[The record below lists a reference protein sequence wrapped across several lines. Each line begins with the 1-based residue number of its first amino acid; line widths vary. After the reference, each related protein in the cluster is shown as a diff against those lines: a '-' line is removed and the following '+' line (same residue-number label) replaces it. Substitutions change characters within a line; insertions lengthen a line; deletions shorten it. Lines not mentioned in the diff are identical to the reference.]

1 VRLERNEHS
10 KIPRTSRE
18 RKAPVGGRTR
28 HFFWHPDLTLYYP
41 RCPSPTDICYKYY
54 SITSSKHFY
63 IIVNK
68 PRAMAE
74 MRVRQSQ
81 AEDEECQSPQ
91 KNEPMFKPKSPMA
104 SAATSTVS
112 SMGLRVL
119 CLLAF
124 QNCSKNLLV
133 RYVMKDQPKFLTSA
147 AVVGSE
153 ATKLSMS
160 IFYILFF
167 EKKSIQSIV
176 DFLRKDWHTTML
188 VIVPASAY
196 NLQMT
201 LEYVAMANLDASMF
215 SVLVQTKLVFT
226 AGFAFAVLRKKLKRI
241 QCISLVLLTSGVM
254 LCNLSRMSSFG
265 KDEQDSWMDAKMIKG
280 ISATLGIALSSG
292 FASVYTEKVIKGTN
306 KPSSESAAPPSL
318 AYTQVQLAAMSLVAI
333 GAYAMIMDFRPIV
346 GTLFFCSSG
355 IAHLLE
361 YVQCC

>member
-1 VRLERNEHS
+1 LRLSTRGA
-10 KIPRTSRE
+10 IVLTSFH
-18 RKAPVGGRTR
+18 VQV
-28 HFFWHPDLTLYYP
+28 HVV
-41 RCPSPTDICYKYY
+41 
-54 SITSSKHFY
+54 
-63 IIVNK
+63 IVNGPK
-68 PRAMAE
+68 AMAE

-81 AEDEECQSPQ
+81 AGDIESPVR
-91 KNEPMFKPKSPMA
+91 NENLSVPKSPMA
-104 SAATSTVS
+104 SSTATSVS

-133 RYVMKDQPKFLTSA
+133 RYVMKDEPKFLTSA
-147 AVVGSE
+147 AVIGSE
-153 ATKLSMS
+153 TTKLGMS

-167 EKKSIQSIV
+167 EKRSLQSIF
-176 DFLRKDWHTTML
+176 DFLKKDWFTTML
-188 VIVPASAY
+188 VIIPAAAY

-226 AGFAFAVLRKKLKRI
+226 AGFAYAVLKKKLKKI
-241 QCISLVLLTSGVM
+241 QAISLLLLTSGVM
-254 LCNLSRMSSFG
+254 LCNLSRMNTFG

-306 KPSSESAAPPSL
+306 KQSSESTSPPSL

-333 GAYAMIMDFRPIV
+333 GAYALIMDFRPIV
-346 GTLFFCSSG
+346 GTLF
-355 IAHLLE
+355 
-361 YVQCC
+361 